1 MSVKGPATIP
11 DVTDP
16 SPATAPRLRLPRGSR
31 ITRSKEVRRVLD
43 TGRSA
48 AQGPVVVY
56 ALRRDDA
63 LPPRYALVVGR
74 KWGGAVTRNRLRR
87 LLRESFRTSRPGLPG
102 GFDFVLLP
110 KGGFAAARMEFVR
123 EALRGAAA
131 RAARRFDEEGPKEPA
146 R

>member
-1 MSVKGPATIP
+1 M
-11 DVTDP
+11 
-16 SPATAPRLRLPRGSR
+16 
-31 ITRSKEVRRVLD
+31 LD

-56 ALRRDDA
+56 AFRRADA
-63 LPPRYALVVGR
+63 LPPRFALVVGR

-87 LLRESFRTSRPGLPG
+87 LLRESFRTARPGLPI

-110 KGGFAAARMEFVR
+110 KSAFAASGMEAVR
-123 EALRGAAA
+123 EALRAAA
-131 RAARRFDEEGPKEPA
+131 SRAARRFDDEGPKGTV